1 MKLNLI
7 HLILGI
13 LSLTSVSFAD
23 STWFMEPSRNVQIF
37 ELSDDLEVGELATFI
52 RLMFPKTLVT
62 IVEESKLKVV
72 GSVLDLVEL
81 SGLLDEM
88 TPHLLH
94 QSVRATIC
102 RTDMKVY
109 PDRNEGTKDE
119 FYWNGRG
126 RCFAGFYTS
135 PLDFPFETAVEAKRQ
150 ELRTLGNGDSSI
162 IRFRH
167 PWPGVRQL
175 TIELERIDSQIR
187 IGVEELSSDFGSTTR
202 QYLLSEVDEGLPAMF
217 IFPSNQTYS
226 NEGLRPVL
234 ILETSVF

>member
-1 MKLNLI
+1 MKLNFI

-13 LSLTSVSFAD
+13 LSLTSLSLAD
-23 STWFMEPSRNVQIF
+23 STWFTEPSRTARVF
-37 ELSDDLEVGELATFI
+37 EFPEEIEIGELATFI
-52 RLMFPKTLVT
+52 RLMFPRTQVA
-62 IVEESKLKVV
+62 IAEESKLKVE
-72 GSVLDLVEL
+72 GSALDLIEL
-81 SGLLDEM
+81 SGLLDDM

-109 PDRNEGTKDE
+109 PDCNEGTKDE

-175 TIELERIDSQIR
+175 TIELERLDSQIK
-187 IGVEELSSDFGSTTR
+187 IGVEELASDFGSKTR
-202 QYLLSEVDEGLPAMF
+202 HYLLSEVDEGLPAMF
-217 IFPSNQTYS
+217 IFPSNQVYS